1 MLNKVM
7 LIGNLGADPETR
19 FTQDGTCVCNLRLA
33 TTEKFKGRDGNQQ
46 EKTEWHRIVLWGR
59 LGEICNQ
66 YLSKGSRVYIEGKI
80 ETRKWT
86 NKDGQDQY
94 TTEIR
99 GSEMKMLGGGSSQ
112 GGGSS
117 NQGGGFPRQGGN
129 QGGNQG
135 GGFPNQGGNQ
145 GGGYSNQ
152 GGGSAPKKNND
163 PFASGPD
170 FGDIPV
176 DDDIPF

>member
-19 FTQDGTCVCNLRLA
+19 FLQDGTCVCNLRLA

-46 EKTEWHRIVLWGR
+46 ERTEWHRIVLWGR
-59 LGEICNQ
+59 LGEIANQ
-66 YLSKGSRVYIEGKI
+66 YLSKGSKVYIEGKI
-80 ETRKWT
+80 ETRKWQ
-86 NKDGQDQY
+86 NKEGQDQY

-99 GSEMKMLGGGSSQ
+99 GNEMKMLGGGSNQ
-112 GGGSS
+112 GGGSAQRG
-117 NQGGGFPRQGGN
+117 NQGGGFPS

-135 GGFPNQGGNQ
+135 GGFPSQG
-145 GGGYSNQ
+145 
-152 GGGSAPKKNND
+152 GGGSAAKKNND

-170 FGDIPV
+170 FGDVPV

>member
-33 TTEKFKGRDGNQQ
+33 TTEKFKSRDGNQQ
-46 EKTEWHRIVLWGR
+46 ERTEWHRIVMWGR
-59 LGEICNQ
+59 LGEIANQ

-80 ETRKWT
+80 ETRKWQDR
-86 NKDGQDQY
+86 DGNDKY

-99 GSEMKMLGGGSSQ
+99 ANEMKMLGGGS
-112 GGGSS
+112 GSS
-117 NQGGGFPRQGGN
+117 NQGGGGQRQS
-129 QGGNQG
+129 
-135 GGFPNQGGNQ
+135 
-145 GGGYSNQ
+145 GGYSNQ
-152 GGGSAPKKNND
+152 SGNDFPSQGGGAAAPAAKQNKD
-163 PFASGPD
+163 PFASAPD
-170 FGDIPV
+170 FGDVPV

>member
-33 TTEKFKGRDGNQQ
+33 TTEKFKSRDGQQQ
-46 EKTEWHRIVLWGR
+46 ERTEWHRVVLWGR
-59 LGEICNQ
+59 LGEIANQ
-66 YLSKGSRVYIEGKI
+66 YLSKGARVYIEGKI

-99 GSEMKMLGGGSSQ
+99 ANEMKMLGGGA
-112 GGGSS
+112 GGGARSGGGQPQS
-117 NQGGGFPRQGGN
+117 ANQGGGFPTH
-129 QGGNQG
+129 G
-135 GGFPNQGGNQ
+135 GGGAAA
-145 GGGYSNQ
+145 SK
-152 GGGSAPKKNND
+152 SND
-163 PFASGPD
+163 PFANSPD
-170 FGDIPV
+170 FGDVPI

>member
-33 TTEKFKGRDGNQQ
+33 TTEKFKSRDGNQQ
-46 EKTEWHRIVLWGR
+46 ERTEWHRVVLWGR
-59 LGEICNQ
+59 LGEIANQ
-66 YLSKGSRVYIEGKI
+66 YLSKGSKVYIEGKI
-80 ETRKWT
+80 ETRKWQDR
-86 NKDGQDQY
+86 DGNDKY

-99 GSEMKMLGGGSSQ
+99 GSEMKMLGGG

-117 NQGGGFPRQGGN
+117 NQSGGGYSKQGGGN
-129 QGGNQG
+129 FPSQGGNQG
-135 GGFPNQGGNQ
+135 GGNFPNQGG
-145 GGGYSNQ
+145 
-152 GGGSAPKKNND
+152 GSTAKKNND

-170 FGDIPV
+170 FGDVPV